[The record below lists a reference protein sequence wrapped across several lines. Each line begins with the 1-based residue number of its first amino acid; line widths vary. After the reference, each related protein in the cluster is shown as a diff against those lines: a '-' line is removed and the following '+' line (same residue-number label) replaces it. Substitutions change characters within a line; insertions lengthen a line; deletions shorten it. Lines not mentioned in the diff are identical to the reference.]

1 MSKTVT
7 IVLALAAGLAVGIAV
22 GSRQTIAPADAQTA
36 TTTSFSAVPGAIGAQ
51 DISGPYEVQ
60 AGWPKDLATLPGH
73 DKWTYGSARGIFA
86 ESPNR
91 VFLLGGAEL
100 PAMRRPPVRLLT
112 AIGPNVQFPVP
123 GLPWRKPQRAG
134 PAGHARIRQG
144 MECGGATKPPY
155 RELGVVRAGTTPS
168 WSSTLE
174 RSSRTGRSGT
184 TCSARTPSISART
197 MREASGWSTTT
208 HASTNLPTTASAPAD
223 QDPNVPGA
231 DGAHST
237 TDVHGV
243 AARLDLHRWL

>member
-22 GSRQTIAPADAQTA
+22 GSRQTILPADAQTA

-100 PAMRRPPVRLLT
+100 PAMRRPP
-112 AIGPNVQFPVP
+112 AKMHPEIGPGVQFPTP
-123 GLPWRKPQRAG
+123 GLPWRNANTSSPPGAG
-134 PAGHARIRQG
+134 GSRQDPEKG
-144 MECGGATKPPY
+144 MDMWRGDSPPY
-155 RELGVVRAGTTPS
+155 R
-168 WSSTLE
+168 
-174 RSSRTGRSGT
+174 
-184 TCSARTPSISART
+184 
-197 MREASGWSTTT
+197 
-208 HASTNLPTTASAPAD
+208 
-223 QDPNVPGA
+223 
-231 DGAHST
+231 
-237 TDVHGV
+237 
-243 AARLDLHRWL
+243 